1 MDDLYETYE
10 RLRVVWEVARYEKGR
25 AVDGRAFVHAFDDVK
40 DHVADRR
47 ADLSYLL
54 EAHELMDAP
63 GWLRGLD
70 EVIRAYAALHGMD
83 GVLREAEILDD

>member
-1 MDDLYETYE
+1 
-10 RLRVVWEVARYEKGR
+10 
-25 AVDGRAFVHAFDDVK
+25 VHVYDDVK

-47 ADLSYLL
+47 PDLSYLL

-70 EVIRAYAALHGMD
+70 RIIRSYAARHGLED
-83 GVLREAEILDD
+83 GLREGEILDD